1 MTQLVCCSH
10 DMERKQPP
18 EHSFSSMAFVERK
31 INSSF
36 HPQNRRQQL
45 KTAAF
50 PRQTLIPDALPVH
63 LRFCKDRS
71 RVARAAWG
79 GGVCALGLLCG
90 VSGVCGRRVS
100 IVTPEPTPERWSRPG
115 ASSGTAAGVAP
126 SLCTFGPKVNSV
138 SGPAQSCPMEIGYK
152 PPNGSTKRATE
163 RGEDEFSAASC
174 LTHDVQTHH
183 PIAHLL
189 PARFLETHLQHISV
203 GLVAAAGKWGQVLVP
218 LLSWS
223 LCSCQRRQT
232 INLKCVSG

>member
-1 MTQLVCCSH
+1 MTSLGAPL
-10 DMERKQPP
+10 PP
-18 EHSFSSMAFVERK
+18 RWGSALLKSTELTAGAGRRLRAFLFSS
-31 INSSF
+31 SS
-36 HPQNRRQQL
+36 
-45 KTAAF
+45 
-50 PRQTLIPDALPVH
+50 TLNTT
-63 LRFCKDRS
+63 DRS